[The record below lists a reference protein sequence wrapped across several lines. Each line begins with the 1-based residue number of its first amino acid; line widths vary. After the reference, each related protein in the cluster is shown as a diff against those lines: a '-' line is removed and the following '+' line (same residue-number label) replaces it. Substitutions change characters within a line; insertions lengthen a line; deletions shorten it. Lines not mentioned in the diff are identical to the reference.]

1 MCGFLGSINIAFD
14 RNTLDLIA
22 HRGPDASGLAEYTVG
37 HHAVTIAH
45 RRLSILDLSPAG
57 AQPMETPDGRCSVV
71 YNGEIYNHLDLRESQ
86 PPVFY
91 RGHSDTET
99 ILHRIAQLG
108 IDAVR
113 DFNGIFA
120 FAFVDLRGAKLYL
133 ARDHFGVKP
142 LYYHADGNRL
152 VFGSEMKPVLAL
164 AQDTVD
170 LGNLAEVLQLRYS
183 PSPHT
188 LFKNVRKVRPGHI
201 VEVDLSGDDLKIREF
216 PYLDKCPGPA
226 RLTFGEA
233 VERYEELFALA
244 VNRQL
249 MSDVEVGVLLSGGID
264 SALVASSA
272 QLASDYRMKAF
283 TVGFSDQDNADEI
296 SDAAETASVI
306 GLDHYC
312 TRISFNDFLDMVR
325 KCVQIVEEP
334 LATTSIIPMYYLSS
348 LAAEHVK
355 VVLSGQGADESL
367 GGYGRY
373 QGELYQRFIPSSVA
387 RLAEVIAKGLG
398 VRKDQLLRGLHA
410 LGEPEEIQRFIKAYA
425 VFSGGEAEKLVGCAS
440 SSIEGGIDYFR
451 NVLGCADLKTSAERM
466 MALDLR
472 MNLSDDL
479 LLYTDKITMHHSLEC
494 RVPMLDLD
502 LVRFIESL
510 PRDYR
515 MKLSDTK
522 RVHKACARKRLPSAL
537 VNRKKKGFI
546 SPTKKWF
553 KNSGVL
559 KEILLSANS
568 KFSNYFDLAEVNQV
582 LLQHEKGFNR
592 ERHIFLLLTL
602 YFWFDEFS

>member
-1 MCGFLGSINIAFD
+1 M
-14 RNTLDLIA
+14 IA
-22 HRGPDASGLAEYTVG
+22 HRGPDASGVAEYKVG
-37 HHAVTIAH
+37 HHNLTLAH

-57 AQPMETPDGRCSVV
+57 EQPMETACGQYSIV
-71 YNGEIYNHLDLRESQ
+71 YNGEVYNHLDLRKSQ
-86 PPVFY
+86 HDAHY

-99 ILHRIAQLG
+99 ILNNIAQSG
-108 IDAVR
+108 INAVR
-113 DFNGIFA
+113 GFNGIFA
-120 FAFVDLRGAKLYL
+120 FAFLDQPGAKLYL
-133 ARDHFGVKP
+133 TRDHFGVKP
-142 LYYHADGNRL
+142 LYYHIEGNRL
-152 VFGSEMKPVLAL
+152 VFGSEMKPLL
-164 AQDTVD
+164 NLIRDTVD

-188 LFKNVRKVRPGHI
+188 MFGNIRKVRPGHI
-201 VEVDLSGDDLKIREF
+201 VEVGLGGNDLKVREF
-216 PYLDKCPGPA
+216 TYLDKCPSTTKIA
-226 RLTFGEA
+226 FGEA
-233 VERYEELFALA
+233 TERYEELFETA

-249 MSDVEVGVLLSGGID
+249 MSDVEIGVLLSGGID

-272 QLASDYRMKAF
+272 QSASDHRMKAF
-283 TVGFSDQDNADEI
+283 TIGFSDQDRADEVV
-296 SDAAETASVI
+296 DAAETARVI
-306 GLDHYC
+306 GLDQYC
-312 TRISFNDFLDMVR
+312 TRISFSDFLDMVR
-325 KCVQIVEEP
+325 KCVQIIEEP

-373 QGELYQRFIPSSVA
+373 QGELYQRLVPAAAAGI
-387 RLAEVIAKGLG
+387 AEVFAKSIGI
-398 VRKDQLLRGLHA
+398 RKDQWLRGLRA
-410 LGEPEEIQRFIKAYA
+410 LGETDEVNRFVKTYA
-425 VFSGGEAEKLVGCAS
+425 VFTGSEAEKLVGRAS
-440 SSIEGGIDYFR
+440 SSIEERIRYFR
-451 NVLGCADLKTSAERM
+451 NVLGCDGLKSSVERM

-472 MNLSDDL
+472 MGLSDDL

-510 PRDYR
+510 PRGYR
-515 MKLSDTK
+515 VRLGDAK
-522 RVHKACARKRLPSAL
+522 RIHKAYAKKKLPLAL

-559 KEILLSANS
+559 REILLRTNTR
-568 KFSNYFDLAEVNQV
+568 FSDYFDLAEVSRV
-582 LLQHEKGFNR
+582 LVQHEKGFNR

-602 YFWFDEFS
+602 FFWLEEFS

>member
-1 MCGFLGSINIAFD
+1 MCGLLGSVNIAFD
-14 RNTLDLIA
+14 RSTLDMIA
-22 HRGPDASGLAEYTVG
+22 HRGPDASGFAEYRVG
-37 HHAVTIAH
+37 RHAVTIAH

-57 AQPMETPDGRCSVV
+57 SQPMESFCRQYSIV
-71 YNGEIYNHLDLRESQ
+71 YNGEVYNHLGLRDSLQ
-86 PPVFY
+86 SVSY

-99 ILHRIAQLG
+99 ILNSIAQSG
-108 IDAVR
+108 INVVR

-120 FAFVDLRGAKLYL
+120 FAFVDLHGTKLYL
-133 ARDHFGVKP
+133 ARDQFGVKP
-142 LYYHADGNRL
+142 LYYHLDGNRL
-152 VFGSEMKPVLAL
+152 VFGSEMKPVLDL

-188 LFKNVRKVRPGHI
+188 LFRNIRKVRPGHI
-201 VEVDLSGDDLKIREF
+201 VEINLAGDDLEIREY
-216 PYLDKCPGPA
+216 PYLDKCPG
-226 RLTFGEA
+226 RVKLTFGEA
-233 VERYEELFALA
+233 VERYEELFTSA

-249 MSDVEVGVLLSGGID
+249 MSDVEVGVLLSGGVD

-272 QLASDYRMKAF
+272 QFASDYRMKAF

-296 SDAAETASVI
+296 ADAAETARVI
-306 GLDHYC
+306 GLDHYS
-312 TRISFNDFLDMVR
+312 TRISFSDFLDMVR

-373 QGELYQRFIPSSVA
+373 QGELYQRFIPALVA
-387 RLAEVIAKGLG
+387 RVAEVLAKSVGTK
-398 VRKDQLLRGLHA
+398 KDQLLRGLHA
-410 LGEPEEIQRFIKAYA
+410 LGEPGEIQRFIRAYA
-425 VFSGGEAEKLVGCAS
+425 VFSGNEAQRLVGCTS
-440 SSIEGGIDYFR
+440 SSIEGGINYFR
-451 NVLGCADLKTSAERM
+451 DVLGCDDLKTSAERM

-510 PRDYR
+510 PREYR
-515 MKLSDTK
+515 VKLGDTK
-522 RVHKACARKRLPSAL
+522 RVHKACAKKILPSAL

-546 SPTKKWF
+546 SPTQKWF
-553 KNSGVL
+553 KHSGVL

-568 KFSNYFDLAEVNQV
+568 RFSNYFDLAEVNSV
-582 LLQHEKGFNR
+582 LVQHEKGFNR

-602 YFWFDEFS
+602 YFWLDEFS